1 MEESLRGLILKEFP
15 HEEVDISTYSPGTL
29 AFLGDAVY
37 SLVIRTILVSK
48 GNRQVE
54 KLHNETTFYVRA
66 EQQAALGTAIY
77 DLMTEEE
84 KKVYRR
90 GRNSNPY
97 HHAKSSSMDEYLQA
111 TALEALCGYLYLQD
125 RTDRLMEL
133 LREGVLR
140 TDKKRKLGPRRP
152 AMTMTGE
159 NEDYE

>member
-1 MEESLRGLILKEFP
+1 MEESLRSLILKEFP
-15 HEEVDISTYSPGTL
+15 HEEVDIRTYSPSTF

-54 KLHNETTFYVRA
+54 KLHNETTYYVRA
-66 EQQAALGTAIY
+66 QQQAEIGMAVY

-84 KKVYRR
+84 KKIYRR

-97 HHAKSSSMDEYLQA
+97 HHAKSASMEEYLQA

-125 RTDRLMEL
+125 RTERLIEL
-133 LREGVLR
+133 LREGVAR
-140 TDKKRKLGPRRP
+140 TDKKGKLGARRP
-152 AMTMTGE
+152 DDEKIPAE
-159 NEDYE
+159 EEA

>member
-1 MEESLRGLILKEFP
+1 MEESLRSLILKEFP
-15 HEEVDISTYSPGTL
+15 HDEVDIRTYSPSAL

-54 KLHNETTFYVRA
+54 KLHNETTYYVRA
-66 EQQAALGTAIY
+66 QQQAEIGMAVY

-84 KKVYRR
+84 KKIYRR

-97 HHAKSSSMDEYLQA
+97 HHAKSASMEEYLQA

-125 RTDRLMEL
+125 REERLIEL
-133 LREGVLR
+133 LREGIAR
-140 TDKKRKLGPRRP
+140 TDKMIRR
-152 AMTMTGE
+152 T
-159 NEDYE
+159 Y

>member
-1 MEESLRGLILKEFP
+1 MEESLRSLILKEFP
-15 HEEVDISTYSPGTL
+15 HEEVDIRTYSPSTF

-54 KLHNETTFYVRA
+54 KLHNETTYYVRA
-66 EQQAALGTAIY
+66 QQQAEIGMAVY

-84 KKVYRR
+84 KKIYRR

-97 HHAKSSSMDEYLQA
+97 HHAKSASMEEYLQA

-125 RTDRLMEL
+125 RTERLIEL
-133 LREGVLR
+133 LREGVAR
-140 TDKKRKLGPRRP
+140 TDKRGKLGARRP
-152 AMTMTGE
+152 DDERIPAE
-159 NEDYE
+159 EEA

>member
-1 MEESLRGLILKEFP
+1 MEESLRSLILKEFP
-15 HEEVDISTYSPGTL
+15 HEEVDIRTYSPSTF

-54 KLHNETTFYVRA
+54 KLHNETTYYVRA
-66 EQQAALGTAIY
+66 QQQAEIGMAVY

-84 KKVYRR
+84 KKIYRR

-97 HHAKSSSMDEYLQA
+97 HHAKSASMEEYLQA

-125 RTDRLMEL
+125 RTERLIEL
-133 LREGVLR
+133 LREGVAR
-140 TDKKRKLGPRRP
+140 TDKRGKLGARRP
-152 AMTMTGE
+152 DDEKIPAE
-159 NEDYE
+159 EEA